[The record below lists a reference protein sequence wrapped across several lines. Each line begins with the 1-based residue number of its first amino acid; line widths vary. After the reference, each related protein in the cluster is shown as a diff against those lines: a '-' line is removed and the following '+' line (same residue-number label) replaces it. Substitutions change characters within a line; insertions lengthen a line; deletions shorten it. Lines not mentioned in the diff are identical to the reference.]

1 MSDFAGKGSWRRPC
15 TTTHEEHDLRQLYMY
30 TNMTQEEFDREYKK
44 LKRKG
49 LIRRSGRVIK

>member
-1 MSDFAGKGSWRRPC
+1 MSVKGSWRRPC

-30 TNMTQEEFDREYKK
+30 TDMTREEFDVKYEK

-49 LIRRSGRVIK
+49 LIRRSGKIVN